1 MFIIYKQILDKIEEK
16 LFQPI
21 ILNWTFNK
29 DEAEAWLKDYKENDE
44 YKNNKYYIREI

>member
-29 DEAEAWLKDYKENDE
+29 DEAEVHG
-44 YKNNKYYIREI
+44 